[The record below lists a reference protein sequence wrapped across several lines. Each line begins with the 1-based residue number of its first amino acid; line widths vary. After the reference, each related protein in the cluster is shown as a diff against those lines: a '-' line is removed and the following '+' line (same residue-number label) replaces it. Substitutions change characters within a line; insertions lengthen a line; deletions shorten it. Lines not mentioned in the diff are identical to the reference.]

1 VWRAMKQLNW
11 FAFAV
16 AGIFIALVWIP
27 YLMLKA

>member
-1 VWRAMKQLNW
+1 MKEVNW

-27 YLMLKA
+27 YLLLAR